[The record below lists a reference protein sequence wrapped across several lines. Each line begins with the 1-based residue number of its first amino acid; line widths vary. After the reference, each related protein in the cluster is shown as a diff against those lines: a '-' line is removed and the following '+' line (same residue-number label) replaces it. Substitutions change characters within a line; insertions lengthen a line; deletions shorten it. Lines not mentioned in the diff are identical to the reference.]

1 MLMYVYTTFCLSIH
15 LPMGIWVFSTFWLFV
30 NNVAMN
36 ISVQISSS
44 LSILLG
50 LDQEVELLDYMCV
63 RKKKQSFFLCFSFIL
78 TPSPHSQYF
87 WSLNSGFFSPTPSNS
102 L

>member
-50 LDQEVELLDYMCV
+50 LDQEVEFLDYMCV
-63 RKKKQSFFLCFSFIL
+63 RKKNNHSSCVSPLFSHHYH
-78 TPSPHSQYF
+78 TH
-87 WSLNSGFFSPTPSNS
+87 NTSGH
-102 L
+102 